1 MEKLIYVA
9 DDEVNILEL
18 LRSFLTEEGYRVET
32 FTDGQALLD
41 AFQRQSPDLVILDV
55 SMPKKDG
62 YTVSA
67 AIRKVSDIPI
77 ILLTARDGDADYIT
91 GFVSGC
97 DDYFTKPFS
106 PVKLTLRI
114 KNIFSKQAKSLK
126 NLTIGDIEI
135 FPEMRTIT
143 CRKEELKLTAIEFG
157 IMVCLIEKRGFAVSR
172 SDLLDTVW
180 GYESDP
186 ETRAVDDAVKRLRKK
201 LAAAESSVFIET
213 VWGYGFK
220 IANREEGAGHEK

>member
-1 MEKLIYVA
+1 MDKLIYIA
-9 DDEVNILEL
+9 DDEENILKL
-18 LRSFLTEEGYRVET
+18 LSSFLTEEGYRVKA
-32 FTDGQALLD
+32 FSDGESLLED
-41 AFQRQSPDLVILDV
+41 FKNERADLVILDV
-55 SMPKKDG
+55 CMPKKDG
-62 YTVSA
+62 YTVCSS
-67 AIRKVSDIPI
+67 IRKMSDIPI

-114 KNIFSKQAKSLK
+114 KNIFEREFKSPD

-135 FPEMRTIT
+135 FPKLRTVT
-143 CRKEELKLTAIEFG
+143 CKKEELRLTGIEFG
-157 IMVCLIEKRGFAVSR
+157 IMVCLCGKAGFGVSR
-172 SDLLDTVW
+172 GELLDTVW
-180 GYESDP
+180 GYESDV

-201 LAAAESSVFIET
+201 LSEAKSDVFIET

-220 IANREEGAGHEK
+220 IATDLKGYL